1 MRTDGTQDAGRARLL
16 VAAIVL
22 GALLFVA
29 LTSLLFYF
37 VVQMTNPSIP
47 PIPIAQKARVDF
59 EPQVIEAEAV
69 KRIEID
75 CARATVTMQRG
86 KSTQPLAT
94 VRIEETHRDDDH
106 DHIPT
111 AWSISGG
118 TLYLDIRDSVSAWMD
133 TKHTVV
139 TVSPDLFDQLEMLS
153 IDSSAAELSLVDLA
167 SDALEITAEAS
178 SIQID
183 GATIPTAK
191 VRLSSTAAKFDGRF
205 GDLDCTLTSGDAKL
219 IARGEPKRITFTVG
233 AGAVTI
239 ALPKNQGFTAHT
251 SAEAGEI
258 TFDQRVESPEQGTVM
273 YGDGSLDLAVSVSSG
288 SVHITEQ

>member
-29 LTSLLFYF
+29 LTLFLFYF

-106 DHIPT
+106 DRLPYNIKLQHDKQHDAPENIKKLKTDVALPVP
-111 AWSISGG
+111 
-118 TLYLDIRDSVSAWMD
+118 SV
-133 TKHTVV
+133 
-139 TVSPDLFDQLEMLS
+139 DQHEQY
-153 IDSSAAELSLVDLA
+153 AAELK
-167 SDALEITAEAS
+167 EHKCCRK
-178 SIQID
+178 SIVI
-183 GATIPTAK
+183 
-191 VRLSSTAAKFDGRF
+191 
-205 GDLDCTLTSGDAKL
+205 
-219 IARGEPKRITFTVG
+219 
-233 AGAVTI
+233 
-239 ALPKNQGFTAHT
+239 
-251 SAEAGEI
+251 
-258 TFDQRVESPEQGTVM
+258 
-273 YGDGSLDLAVSVSSG
+273 
-288 SVHITEQ
+288 